1 MPLSIDKSVLKISEL
16 VSEYTKDVQE
26 EIVERLNHTADEIL
40 AYIKSNTPKGN
51 STNHLADSFVKTKV
65 GTGVN
70 QVIYISSKTKSRLV
84 HLIELGFRHR
94 SGRHVAAQPFMRPAY
109 SEFTPEMLEDIKKI
123 INGG

>member
-40 AYIKSNTPKGN
+40 AYIKSNAPKGN
-51 STNHLADSFVKTKV
+51 SNNHLADSFVKTKV

-84 HLIELGFRHR
+84 HLIELGFKHR
-94 SGRHVAAQPFMRPAY
+94 NGRH
-109 SEFTPEMLEDIKKI
+109 LKCLKI
-123 INGG
+123 LRRL

>member
-1 MPLSIDKSVLKISEL
+1 MSLSIDKGVIMISEM
-16 VSEYTKDVQE
+16 VADYAEEVQE
-26 EIVERLNHTADEIL
+26 EIVERLNRTADEIL
-40 AYIKSNTPKGN
+40 DYIRTNAPRGN
-51 STNHLADSFVKTKV
+51 SKSHLADSFVKTAV

-84 HLIELGFRHR
+84 HLIELGFKHR
-94 SGRHVAAQPFMRPAY
+94 SGKHVAAQPFMRPAY

>member
-1 MPLSIDKSVLKISEL
+1 MSLSIDKGVIRISEM
-16 VSEYTKDVQE
+16 VADYAEEVQE
-26 EIVERLNHTADEIL
+26 EIVERLNRTADEIL
-40 AYIKSNTPKGN
+40 DYMRANAPRGN
-51 STNHLADSFVKTKV
+51 SKSHLADSFVKTAV

-84 HLIELGFRHR
+84 HLIELGFKHR
-94 SGRHVAAQPFMRPAY
+94 SGKHVAAQPFMRPAY